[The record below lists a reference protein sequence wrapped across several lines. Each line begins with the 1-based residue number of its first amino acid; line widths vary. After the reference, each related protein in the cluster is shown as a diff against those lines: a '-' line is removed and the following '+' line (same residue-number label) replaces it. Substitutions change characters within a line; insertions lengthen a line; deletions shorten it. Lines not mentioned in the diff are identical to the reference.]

1 MILYFHYMKI
11 KIIVKLFI
19 ANPENDKRI
28 FKLAGKSRNWEIEER
43 KKNNL
48 AKRVSQFMHWFLI
61 LPKEGYLE
69 NYNAHLTTY

>member
-1 MILYFHYMKI
+1 MKT

-43 KKNNL
+43 KKNNS
-48 AKRVSQFMHWFLI
+48 AKRVSPFIH
-61 LPKEGYLE
+61 
-69 NYNAHLTTY
+69 